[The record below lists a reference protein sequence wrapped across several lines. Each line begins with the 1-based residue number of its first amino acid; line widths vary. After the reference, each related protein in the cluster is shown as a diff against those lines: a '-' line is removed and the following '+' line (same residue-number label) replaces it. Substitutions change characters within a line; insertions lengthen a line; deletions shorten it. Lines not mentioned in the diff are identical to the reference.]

1 MMLRS
6 LDPMA
11 GYGKVEEC
19 GPTRSLTITTVVGE
33 TIQAIQIHVVVQDM
47 ATIPR
52 GVVVILAAA
61 TGAAAIHVHRG
72 ILPLDLDHVVHLAAV
87 IPGVDSPE
95 EEAAVAVAV
104 ATRADA
110 TNHKSILL

>member
-11 GYGKVEEC
+11 GYGKGEEC

-33 TIQAIQIHVVVQDM
+33 TIQATQIHAAIQAM
-47 ATIPR
+47 ATTPH
-52 GVVVILAAA
+52 GVVEIPVAA
-61 TGAAAIHVHRG
+61 TGVAAIHAHLG
-72 ILPLDLDHVVHLAAV
+72 ILPLDPDHVVHLAAV
-87 IPGVDSPE
+87 ILGVDSPE
-95 EEAAVAVAV
+95 GAAVVAV